1 MQAFIRNLE
10 NETANYKKIKESGY
24 NDSNIRVQTLEEQL
38 RALKLQR
45 EQEISSYTSK
55 ITLLEI
61 QLRDSKRSGDGEL

>member
-1 MQAFIRNLE
+1 M
-10 NETANYKKIKESGY
+10 KESGY
-24 NDSNIRVQTLEEQL
+24 NDSNLRIQTLEEQL
-38 RALKLQR
+38 RSLKLQR